1 LNELCWPLGLS
12 PSDLERLQAIVRHI
26 GPLPVGSYLFRSGD
40 PFIAIYAVRSG
51 CIKSHSFDANGHEL
65 VHGFHLRGELLGFDA
80 VYPDHHRCNALVL
93 ESSSLCVMPYRD
105 ITLLSE
111 EFPSLRDPLLR
122 LVGRELS
129 KQLMC
134 AEYPSATQKIANFLL
149 DIRARL
155 HRAGK
160 ADDQFALPMAREDIA
175 NYLGITPETVS
186 RVLAKLQQGGL
197 IEANRRSI
205 FLTDPA
211 RLGLTAQGT
220 N

>member
-1 LNELCWPLGLS
+1 
-12 PSDLERLQAIVRHI
+12 
-26 GPLPVGSYLFRSGD
+26 
-40 PFIAIYAVRSG
+40 
-51 CIKSHSFDANGHEL
+51 
-65 VHGFHLRGELLGFDA
+65 
-80 VYPDHHRCNALVL
+80 
-93 ESSSLCVMPYRD
+93 
-105 ITLLSE
+105 
-111 EFPSLRDPLLR
+111 
-122 LVGRELS
+122 
-129 KQLMC
+129 MC